1 MSSGNKRP
9 YSQLSGDDDTNNNSG
24 YPAAGPSNTFEQQPQ
39 NGNNI
44 SSSTSGTTI
53 PSATTGGP
61 TPPPAQ
67 QQQQQQQRQQ
77 QQQQNTGELA
87 AKRRKPRRKKGEP
100 EENYSEIARQK
111 TQNARRTGQAC
122 DRCQVRK
129 LACDSN
135 PLGCSKC
142 VQAGLT
148 CYTTDRATGHTRERG
163 ELERLREEN
172 TRLGAENEQLRRQ
185 IAGISLYAQSLMG
198 ILTQQGMPVPAPQ
211 QDPIAIPQQQQ
222 QQPSQEQLQRQ
233 HRRVFQREREQQLRT
248 REQRQRQDQQLWQ
261 QSMPQSRPQH
271 GQQQQYQQI
280 QQQNQQLLLQPMPQ
294 QQQLLQQSMAQTQYQ
309 PQPQQYQQGQ
319 HLQVQQQVQQGNN
332 QAQNTFDSS
341 DSSYGVDGS
350 RGQQTAEDRERN
362 HQPSP
367 IDSLEVR
374 SDVLQGQEQ
383 VQRPLSIPYSNNAG
397 LHNTYP
403 IPPQSAPAIHA
414 VSTSSNVSYLP
425 GANAMPT
432 LPNAIPAS
440 GTAAITG
447 SSMPGYPTPPAVT
460 DQTQS
465 QRQGDNSV
473 RQQQGN
479 TNSAIPSSS
488 FPSMTGFYSNNT
500 DTQASTTWA
509 LDGNPGQIQA
519 PAQQVYTSQQ
529 TYDGQQTQNIT
540 AATTYAAQQ
549 LPDNQ
554 QVYAGQQSH
563 NVQQGYT
570 QPAYDATATYA
581 AQQLPD
587 NQQVYAG
594 QQSHNVQ
601 QGYTQPAYD
610 ATATY
615 TAQQIPDPQQEVYGQ
630 QTYTAPSP
638 QNNDIN
644 SANNVPQQTLKVG
657 QNYYC
662 QPQTQNTQQT
672 QLQVPAQQDQGQPQP
687 TTAQSQ
693 PDPATFAAKLH
704 ADNRNAQN
712 NSNDDDNSGDDN
724 SNVDAPADLE
734 DSEADAF
741 ADLDETNDLL
751 ADCIPSCRDG
761 SFDFAFSYKLFSP
774 LVCSVANY
782 LVVWV
787 LAWPFLVGD
796 CSLLRIGYC
805 ILVFLGAMCH
815 LYLDVSS
822 SNG

>member
-1 MSSGNKRP
+1 
-9 YSQLSGDDDTNNNSG
+9 
-24 YPAAGPSNTFEQQPQ
+24 
-39 NGNNI
+39 
-44 SSSTSGTTI
+44 
-53 PSATTGGP
+53 
-61 TPPPAQ
+61 
-67 QQQQQQQRQQ
+67 
-77 QQQQNTGELA
+77 
-87 AKRRKPRRKKGEP
+87 
-100 EENYSEIARQK
+100 
-111 TQNARRTGQAC
+111 
-122 DRCQVRK
+122 
-129 LACDSN
+129 
-135 PLGCSKC
+135 
-142 VQAGLT
+142 
-148 CYTTDRATGHTRERG
+148 
-163 ELERLREEN
+163 
-172 TRLGAENEQLRRQ
+172 
-185 IAGISLYAQSLMG
+185 
-198 ILTQQGMPVPAPQ
+198 
-211 QDPIAIPQQQQ
+211 
-222 QQPSQEQLQRQ
+222 
-233 HRRVFQREREQQLRT
+233 
-248 REQRQRQDQQLWQ
+248 
-261 QSMPQSRPQH
+261 
-271 GQQQQYQQI
+271 
-280 QQQNQQLLLQPMPQ
+280 
-294 QQQLLQQSMAQTQYQ
+294 
-309 PQPQQYQQGQ
+309 
-319 HLQVQQQVQQGNN
+319 
-332 QAQNTFDSS
+332 
-341 DSSYGVDGS
+341 
-350 RGQQTAEDRERN
+350 
-362 HQPSP
+362 
-367 IDSLEVR
+367 
-374 SDVLQGQEQ
+374 
-383 VQRPLSIPYSNNAG
+383 
-397 LHNTYP
+397 
-403 IPPQSAPAIHA
+403 
-414 VSTSSNVSYLP
+414 
-425 GANAMPT
+425 MPT

-540 AATTYAAQQ
+540 AAT
-549 LPDNQ
+549 
-554 QVYAGQQSH
+554 
-563 NVQQGYT
+563 
-570 QPAYDATATYA
+570 TYA

-751 ADCIPSCRDG
+751 AGIMN
-761 SFDFAFSYKLFSP
+761 A
-774 LVCSVANY
+774 
-782 LVVWV
+782 
-787 LAWPFLVGD
+787 PFIQ
-796 CSLLRIGYC
+796 SA
-805 ILVFLGAMCH
+805 LGVPWDDKAIT
-815 LYLDVSS
+815 DI
-822 SNG
+822 